1 MNYYPS
7 VQDEDDYEIEEVVAS
22 GQIRLHSEVEE
33 DERVIGNRIRLQ
45 PDVESEVVE
54 REIKRPRIEREILFK
69 SIVLEKNSS
78 IDLIFNDINIK
89 INRK

>member
-1 MNYYPS
+1 Q
-7 VQDEDDYEIEEVVAS
+7 VEDDYEIEEVVAS

-33 DERVIGNRIRLQ
+33 GERAIGNRIRLQ

-69 SIVLEKNSS
+69 SIVLLEKNSS
-78 IDLIFNDINIK
+78 IDLIFNDVNIK
-89 INRK
+89 INGK

>member
-1 MNYYPS
+1 Q
-7 VQDEDDYEIEEVVAS
+7 VEDDYEIEEVIAS

-33 DERVIGNRIRLQ
+33 GERVIGNRIRLQ
-45 PDVESEVVE
+45 PDESEVVE

-89 INRK
+89 INGKCILNFK